1 MLDPTGNQSSP
12 CLPNLP
18 CQSMTLPLPK
28 EGVRKLRRGEVKEKK
43 EESSSLYSQR
53 IPQGGYPFLLP
64 KEGQLSCVGLGAW

>member
-1 MLDPTGNQSSP
+1 
-12 CLPNLP
+12 
-18 CQSMTLPLPK
+18 MTLPLPK
-28 EGVRKLRRGEVKEKK
+28 EGVRKLKRGEVKEKK